1 MPEITNVNLSGHGV
15 INMFL
20 AFVFLLKVKLF
31 SKVMTNRIRR
41 WCLLLL
47 ENKAR
52 RFKLQE
58 YLWKMPLIQQK
69 QIHKSLYESFL
80 QVFLFSWYTSERNHF
95 KAYFRCLFFMEQLCF
110 ICSENSQEITPR
122 RCIIHLLQQTKF
134 LRGRVKKNTLSLKE
148 VCYLNFSFCL
158 QVRLFSLCFYEEVQN
173 DFHVF
178 EYVKG
183 NSWCWT
189 PNN

>member
-31 SKVMTNRIRR
+31 SKVMANRIRR

-52 RFKLQE
+52 RFILQE
-58 YLWKMPLIQQK
+58 YLWKMSLIQQK

-80 QVFLFSWYTSERNHF
+80 
-95 KAYFRCLFFMEQLCF
+95 
-110 ICSENSQEITPR
+110 
-122 RCIIHLLQQTKF
+122 
-134 LRGRVKKNTLSLKE
+134 
-148 VCYLNFSFCL
+148 
-158 QVRLFSLCFYEEVQN
+158 
-173 DFHVF
+173 
-178 EYVKG
+178 
-183 NSWCWT
+183 
-189 PNN
+189 